1 MNFRFTSSCPHW
13 RKFYMQ
19 IIFRIHSTVMTYP
32 EMVDLTQTSHPLA
45 HLLVGFLALN
55 ITRWPKF
62 DMNFAKFGD
71 SYSKHIQFHRSF
83 VTCSEESHYHQRPF
97 NGGPIY
103 CCFFSFLF
111 FFCRTDK
118 RRWCWRTPTRRTC
131 SGSRTSGAA
140 WKWSSTRCTTNCTST
155 ARRPSPTSWP
165 SWPRPTPLRWPCP
178 SWPPPTRPAPVG
190 PVGPVVPAAPAEGAG
205 QRRYAIFLV
214 LRFFWSFLKKIIGS
228 HFLKD
233 VPLDRQINLKMLM

>member
-111 FFCRTDK
+111 FFAAQTREDDAEG
-118 RRWCWRTPTRRTC
+118 RRR
-131 SGSRTSGAA
+131 GA
-140 WKWSSTRCTTNCTST
+140 
-155 ARRPSPTSWP
+155 P
-165 SWPRPTPLRWPCP
+165 
-178 SWPPPTRPAPVG
+178 
-190 PVGPVVPAAPAEGAG
+190 VPAAEPAAQRGNGAAPG
-205 QRRYAIFLV
+205 APPIARPRLVGPARHPGRRGPAPHRWGGPV
-214 LRFFWSFLKKIIGS
+214 RVDRHRPGRLRWVRWVRWFRRPRRKGPGSDGMRFSSCYGFFGPFLKK
-228 HFLKD
+228 
-233 VPLDRQINLKMLM
+233 